1 MAQCERNV
9 TSVEAL
15 DDQYLTV
22 SWSVILIFVPVVTA
36 FGLLFNSAFIF
47 VVYHVNAMHTI
58 TNVFL
63 VNLAIADFSLLA
75 IGFSQY
81 IGSYANSPIYYLG
94 FSFYTVFGCIAPNF
108 LIYLCYYA
116 SLWTITLVSVER
128 YLAVCHPLWHRHVKS
143 TRRALRLVVAT
154 WIISVLFAIPTIPK
168 KYIQT
173 ICVFSS
179 DIGSEIVEL
188 IPRCRDKCESCNVV
202 LYITDLLQ
210 FVIALIVS
218 VVLYSLIVRRLTK
231 STRLHRVQRNKSQMT
246 AHPMRNTVARMVIVN
261 AIVFFVCLTPFAIVN
276 VYNLRYAFKLSTF
289 DSIIKL
295 PLLWVGRVLF
305 LLNSALNPI
314 VYNATNSK
322 YRLAFKEVFLPS
334 RYCSIHSKSSK
345 ITHVW
350 NDRGLSS
357 LIVRYGKNRW
367 LQVLQKQLTFNNT
380 DVFHVSRLKK

>member
-1 MAQCERNV
+1 MAHCDRNI

-22 SWSVILIFVPVVTA
+22 SWAVILIFVPLITA
-36 FGLLFNSAFIF
+36 FGLLCNSAFIF
-47 VVYHVNAMHTI
+47 VVYRVKAMHTI

-94 FSFYTVFGCIAPNF
+94 FSFYTVFGCITPNF

-116 SLWTITLVSVER
+116 SLWTVTLVSVER

-173 ICVFSS
+173 ICVFPSNTS
-179 DIGSEIVEL
+179 GEIVER
-188 IPRCRDKCESCNVV
+188 PQCGNKCKSCKAV

-210 FVIALIVS
+210 FVIALIIS
-218 VVLYSLIVRRLTK
+218 IVLYSLIVRRLTR
-231 STRLHRVQRNKSQMT
+231 STGLYEVKRNKPKKT
-246 AHPMRNTVARMVIVN
+246 AHLKRNTVARMLIVTT
-261 AIVFFVCLTPFAIVN
+261 IVFFVCLTPFTIVN
-276 VYNLRYAFKLSTF
+276 VFNLGNIFKWFALDSTVE
-289 DSIIKL
+289 L

-322 YRLAFKEVFLPS
+322 YRLAFKEMFLPS
-334 RYCSIHSKSSK
+334 RYSRPIHVKVKSSD
-345 ITHVW
+345 TT
-350 NDRGLSS
+350 
-357 LIVRYGKNRW
+357 
-367 LQVLQKQLTFNNT
+367 QV
-380 DVFHVSRLKK
+380 